1 MRLVVNRGSEVCRN
15 ERISEKKKNPNWI
28 KKEICQTSFIP
39 MLFNSKMKRK

>member
-1 MRLVVNRGSEVCRN
+1 MRLVVNRGENFR
-15 ERISEKKKNPNWI
+15 EEKKPNWI